1 MNLFAGLNATF
12 EHDILLKQRRLHHRH
27 VTVTDT
33 VVAAARM
40 AELADAEASKAF
52 TREGVWV
59 RVPLRARGCRDWLL
73 SGATSLPWSVLNNEL
88 FGTTPILLR
97 GSAQAMKSKLI
108 FLATV

>member
-1 MNLFAGLNATF
+1 MVLFARLEVAF
-12 EHDILLKQRRLHHRH
+12 EYDVLLVKSRLHHRH

-59 RVPLRARGCRDWLL
+59 RVPLRAL
-73 SGATSLPWSVLNNEL
+73 LPW
-88 FGTTPILLR
+88 THD
-97 GSAQAMKSKLI
+97 
-108 FLATV
+108 